1 MREPLATL
9 GLSAAQIEDRGARFT
24 AREIAQQP
32 QVWPEVARLVAGDA
46 ALGGFL
52 KRLRADPALRVV
64 LTGAGTSAF
73 IGECLAPALA
83 RSAVRVEAIAT
94 TDIVASPDTWL
105 APRAPT
111 LLISFARSGN
121 SPESVAAVQLA
132 EECLAQCAHLI
143 VTCNAQGEL
152 YRRSHAMR
160 DTHALLLPE
169 ALNDQSFAMTSSF
182 TGMLLAAASAF
193 GVARSDDGGVAA
205 LSALAAHV
213 LHGWMPKLLE
223 LVRTEFE
230 RVVYL
235 GSNELKGLGRE
246 SALKMLELSD
256 GRVVAA
262 ADSPLGFRHGPKT
275 ILNDRTLVVMFMSN
289 DAYTRRYETDLLQEL
304 RREAVAASVVAI
316 SNRED
321 LPVHRDTL
329 VLGDRPAA
337 PGALNDLELC
347 LPYVV
352 FAQSLAMLRSL
363 SLGLSPDQPNAAGT
377 VNRVVQGVSI
387 HPFPR
392 SR

>member
-121 SPESVAAVQLA
+121 SPESVAAVELA
-132 EECLAQCAHLI
+132 EQCLAQCAHLI

-160 DTHALLLPE
+160 DTYALLLP
-169 ALNDQSFAMTSSF
+169 
-182 TGMLLAAASAF
+182 
-193 GVARSDDGGVAA
+193 
-205 LSALAAHV
+205 
-213 LHGWMPKLLE
+213 
-223 LVRTEFE
+223 
-230 RVVYL
+230 
-235 GSNELKGLGRE
+235 
-246 SALKMLELSD
+246 
-256 GRVVAA
+256 
-262 ADSPLGFRHGPKT
+262 
-275 ILNDRTLVVMFMSN
+275 
-289 DAYTRRYETDLLQEL
+289 RR
-304 RREAVAASVVAI
+304 
-316 SNRED
+316 
-321 LPVHRDTL
+321 
-329 VLGDRPAA
+329 
-337 PGALNDLELC
+337 
-347 LPYVV
+347 
-352 FAQSLAMLRSL
+352 
-363 SLGLSPDQPNAAGT
+363 
-377 VNRVVQGVSI
+377 
-387 HPFPR
+387 
-392 SR
+392 